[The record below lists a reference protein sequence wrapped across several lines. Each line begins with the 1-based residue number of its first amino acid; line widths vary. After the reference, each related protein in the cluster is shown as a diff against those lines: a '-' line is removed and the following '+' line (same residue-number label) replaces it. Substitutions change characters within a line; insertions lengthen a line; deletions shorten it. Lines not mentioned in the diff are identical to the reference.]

1 MNSLELTRRLYQNGT
16 VTKEAALE
24 LLRAREQ
31 LFKQALAA
39 EAQKLWGNLAS
50 LSKEAGWLGRGAA
63 ATAKAGFF
71 DKLRRG
77 GLTPGADAAKWSDVG
92 ANLLKMLG
100 IAGLSAGATAGA
112 GALLRHRRDRSLRAD
127 IDRSYQDLLEEYKA
141 ELKQMPPEERERVP
155 THFGV
160 LARFA
165 PSLAADPTVAGSF
178 VIDSATMGIIQPK
191 TIQTLAETQRRIDEM
206 HEGRSPF
213 GDHFDRGLSLAGKAL
228 APGARARQD

>member
-1 MNSLELTRRLYQNGT
+1 MNSLELTRRLYQEGT
-16 VTKEAALE
+16 ITKEAALD
-24 LLRAREQ
+24 LLRVREK
-31 LFKQALAA
+31 LIKQALAA
-39 EAQKLWGNLAS
+39 EARQLWANLTS
-50 LSKEAGWLGRGAA
+50 LMKEAGWLGRGAA
-63 ATAKAGFF
+63 AAAKSGLF

-100 IAGLSAGATAGA
+100 IAGLSASATAGA
-112 GALLRHRRDRSLRAD
+112 GALFRHRRDRALQTD
-127 IDRSYQDLLEEYKA
+127 IESSYQQMFDEYK
-141 ELKQMPPEERERVP
+141 ELKALPPDQLERVR

-178 VIDSATMGIIQPK
+178 VKDTATMGIIQPK

-213 GDHFDRGLSLAGKAL
+213 GDHFDRGLSLAGKAM